1 MGVRFAHILG
11 VSPLLGDRCVL
22 LTFSLPSCG
31 YMCSGV
37 NENIKYFNRLA
48 NPIDDKNTSDVIPQL
63 TYVANTLNGYV
74 AVRERAQFQNMIVR

>member
-1 MGVRFAHILG
+1 
-11 VSPLLGDRCVL
+11 
-22 LTFSLPSCG
+22 
-31 YMCSGV
+31 MCSGV